1 MMRTRFLFIILILL
15 VLSLSFN
22 GKTNSKGDNL
32 QSFAHTNAIK
42 SADWVKDAIIYSVYL
57 RSFSPEGTFEALEKR
72 IPELKEMGVN
82 VIWLMPI
89 HPIGLKNRKGK
100 LGSPYS
106 IRDYYDTNPE
116 FGSIVDFQK
125 LLAVV
130 HQNRMKLILDLVINH
145 TAWDSK
151 LIQQHPEWFSKDSSG
166 NIISPNDDWT
176 DVADLDYS
184 KPGLRKYMLDMM
196 EWWVKDIGIDGF
208 RCDVSELVPIDFWEE
223 ARSRLNKIKPIM
235 MLSEGSLPEHHLKAF
250 DITYSWNIYDA
261 LEPLLKKERSAKF
274 LDTLLQNEKTEFPIN
289 SLRLRFNTNH
299 DKNAWDAPAIIK
311 FGKDGLKLSAI
322 LINTMPGIPL
332 IYNGEEVAN
341 DRKLGLFE
349 KVDIDWNKS
358 REMDTLYR
366 SLYKLRKDHKAISR
380 GKFIKAPTSNDTNI
394 FAFLRIEG
402 KDRILVILNFSET
415 KQAPKIQ
422 SEEIIGKE
430 SNITLLDI
438 FKNTSQMIEKGE
450 PFTPSID
457 PFGYHIYIVSDK

>member
-274 LDTLLQNEKTEFPIN
+274 LDTLLQNEKAEFPIN

-380 GKFIKAPTSNDTNI
+380 GKFIKVPTSNDTNI